1 MYSCGNNYK
10 TVRDFNNFEKNNKK
24 KVQNISLGLDNLDYL
39 KQYDIKKP
47 VQNNNS
53 SNKIQP
59 KKTQTSLPTSQIQM
73 KYKTIN
79 ANISSPEIFGPP
91 MWFGWHSGSLK
102 YSDNPS
108 PITKDRMKNYI
119 LGLPVMIPCL
129 SCREHATSFIDSS
142 NLDDVTSSKTK
153 LFNFFVDMHNF
164 VNKRLNKPIMSHEDA
179 YKLYNNASV
188 TKISYS

>member
-1 MYSCGNNYK
+1 
-10 TVRDFNNFEKNNKK
+10 
-24 KVQNISLGLDNLDYL
+24 
-39 KQYDIKKP
+39 
-47 VQNNNS
+47 
-53 SNKIQP
+53 
-59 KKTQTSLPTSQIQM
+59 
-73 KYKTIN
+73 
-79 ANISSPEIFGPP
+79 
-91 MWFGWHSGSLK
+91 
-102 YSDNPS
+102 
-108 PITKDRMKNYI
+108 
-119 LGLPVMIPCL
+119 MIPCL